1 MLIGYSNSENQQMAT
16 DDGTGVNGGIGSPGS
31 LCNLDLSNNVWV
43 EGRDDENPE
52 RQPGVCMLDT
62 MAENQIVDIVSRD
75 ERARADLLKVTSD
88 RRMIEIANQVKR
100 LPTEEPGDSMQR
112 VLGGTKDAGAFY
124 TQFRGRVPWVMPK

>member
-1 MLIGYSNSENQQMAT
+1 MAT
-16 DDGTGVNGGIGSPGS
+16 EDDNLGTNGDGTNGGTGSPGS
-31 LCNLDLSNNVWV
+31 LCNLDLDNNLWV
-43 EGRDDENPE
+43 EGRDPENPQ

-62 MAENQIVDIVSRD
+62 MGENQIIDIVSRN
-75 ERARADLLKVTSD
+75 ERARQDLLKVTSD

-124 TQFRGRVPWVMPK
+124 TQFRGKPPWPMP